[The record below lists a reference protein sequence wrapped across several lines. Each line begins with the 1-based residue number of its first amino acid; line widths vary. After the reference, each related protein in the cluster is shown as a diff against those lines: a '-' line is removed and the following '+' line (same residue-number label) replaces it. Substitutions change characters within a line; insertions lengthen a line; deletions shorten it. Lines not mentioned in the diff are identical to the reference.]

1 MRKKTGPK
9 YVVPDR
15 TGKSLAQLAKD
26 RVQYAFID
34 TEPSIDSSRVVEAG
48 IAFCDLCLI
57 PVRPS
62 FFDVTSIG
70 AAVEMCQ
77 ELDRRYA
84 IVLVDVDDRKA
95 WQGVVESAAKVLRQ
109 QGTLLKAR
117 LSHNVAFVNA
127 LTRGLTGGEIN
138 GDAKT
143 ETQELWAEVL
153 ALLPKRG
160 RHG

>member
-34 TEPSIDSSRVVEAG
+34 TEPSIDSSRIVEAG

-70 AAVEMCQ
+70 AVVEMCQ
-77 ELDRRYA
+77 DVDRRYA

-95 WQGVVESAAKVLRQ
+95 WQGIIKSAAKVLRQ
-109 QGTLLKAR
+109 QGTLHKAR
-117 LSHNVAFVNA
+117 LSHNVAFINA

-138 GDAKT
+138 SAAKEET
-143 ETQELWAEVL
+143 EELWGEVL
-153 ALLPKRG
+153 AQLPKRG